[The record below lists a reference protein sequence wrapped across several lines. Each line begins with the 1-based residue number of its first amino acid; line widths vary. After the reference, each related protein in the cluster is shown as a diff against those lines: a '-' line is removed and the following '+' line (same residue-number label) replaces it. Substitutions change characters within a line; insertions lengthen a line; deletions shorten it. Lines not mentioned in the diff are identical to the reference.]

1 MEKVELKS
9 KVRTTTGNGPA
20 RELRRQGS
28 IPAVLYGPDTES
40 MLLSISAKALEQATK
55 SASIGQLLL
64 NLTIEGDE
72 AITKTAMIRELQ
84 VHPLSGS
91 PIHVD
96 FYEVDMDRK
105 IIVNIPIVTVGK
117 CKGVEVGGMLQLVRR
132 ELEVLCLPNEIPE
145 SIEVEVSDL
154 DIGDSLHV
162 DELELGNNIELPAA
176 DVNFT
181 VITVLAP
188 VAEEEE
194 EEEELEEGE
203 EGAEGEEGEEGEDG
217 EAAEEPASKG

>member
-1 MEKVELKS
+1 MEKLELKS
-9 KVRTTTGNGPA
+9 KVRTTVGNGPA

-28 IPAVLYGPDTES
+28 IPAVFYGPNTES
-40 MLLSISAKALEQATK
+40 MLLSISTKALELVTK
-55 SASIGQLLL
+55 SANIGQLLL

-72 AITKTAMIRELQ
+72 TITKTAMIRELQ
-84 VHPLSGS
+84 VHPLSGN

-96 FYEVDMDRK
+96 FIEVDMSSK
-105 IIVNIPIVTVGK
+105 INVSIPIVTVGK
-117 CKGVEVGGMLQLVRR
+117 SKGVELGGMLQLVRR

-145 SIEVEVSDL
+145 SIEVDVSDL

-162 DELELGNNIELPAA
+162 DEIELGENIENTA

-188 VAEEEE
+188 TIEEEE
-194 EEEELEEGE
+194 EEEEEEVEGE
-203 EGAEGEEGEEGEDG
+203 EGAEVEEGD
-217 EAAEEPASKG
+217 EAAEPASEG

>member
-1 MEKVELKS
+1 MEKLELTT
-9 KVRTTTGNGPA
+9 KVRTTVGNGPA

-28 IPAVLYGPDTES
+28 IPAVFYGPETES
-40 MLLSISAKALEQATK
+40 IMLSVPSKALELITK
-55 SASIGQLLL
+55 SANIGQLLL
-64 NLTIEGDE
+64 KLTIEGDE
-72 AITKTAMIRELQ
+72 STTKTAMVRELQ
-84 VHPLSGS
+84 VHPLSGN

-105 IIVNIPIVTVGK
+105 IVVSIPIVTVGK

-145 SIEVEVSDL
+145 SIVVEVSDL

-162 DELELGNNIELPAA
+162 DEIELGENIELPSA

-203 EGAEGEEGEEGEDG
+203 EGAEGAEGEDG
-217 EAAEEPASKG
+217 DEAAEPAPEG

>member
-1 MEKVELKS
+1 LEKLELKT

-28 IPAVLYGPDTES
+28 IPAVLYGPDTET
-40 MLLSISAKALEQATK
+40 MMLSISTKAFEQVTK
-55 SASIGQLLL
+55 SANIGQLLL
-64 NLTIEGDE
+64 KLVIEGDE
-72 AITKTAMIRELQ
+72 AATRTAMIREFQ
-84 VHPLSGS
+84 VHPVSGN

-96 FYEVDMDRK
+96 FYEVDMKRK
-105 IIVNIPIVTVGK
+105 INVSIPIVLVGK
-117 CKGVEVGGMLQLVRR
+117 SKGVELGGMLQLVRR

-145 SIEVEVSDL
+145 SIEVDISDL

-162 DELELGNNIELPAA
+162 DELELGDNIELPSA

-203 EGAEGEEGEEGEDG
+203 EGAEGAEAEEGD
-217 EAAEEPASKG
+217 EAAEPASEG

>member
-1 MEKVELKS
+1 MEKLELKS
-9 KVRTTTGNGPA
+9 KVRTTVGNGPA

-28 IPAVLYGPDTES
+28 IPAVFYGPNTES
-40 MLLSISAKALEQATK
+40 ILLSISTKALELVTK
-55 SASIGQLLL
+55 SANIGQLLL

-72 AITKTAMIRELQ
+72 TVTKTAMIRELQ
-84 VHPLSGS
+84 VHPLSGN

-96 FYEVDMDRK
+96 FIEVDMASK
-105 IIVNIPIVTVGK
+105 INVSIPIVTVGK
-117 CKGVEVGGMLQLVRR
+117 SKGVEVGGMLQLVRR

-145 SIEVEVSDL
+145 FIEVDVSNL

-162 DELELGNNIELPAA
+162 DEIELGENIENPA

-188 VAEEEE
+188 ALEEEE
-194 EEEELEEGE
+194 E
-203 EGAEGEEGEEGEDG
+203 
-217 EAAEEPASKG
+217 

>member
-1 MEKVELKS
+1 MEKINLKT
-9 KVRTTTGNGPA
+9 KVRTTVGNGPA

-28 IPAVLYGPDTES
+28 IPAVLYGSNTES
-40 MLLSISAKALEQATK
+40 MLLSVSTKALELATK
-55 SASIGQLLL
+55 SANIGQLLL

-72 AITKTAMIRELQ
+72 SVAKTAMIKELQ
-84 VHPLSGS
+84 VHPLSGN

-96 FYEVDMDRK
+96 FYEVDMKRK
-105 IIVNIPIVTVGK
+105 INVNIPIVTTGMS
-117 CKGVEVGGMLQLVRR
+117 KGVEQGGMLQLVRR

-145 SIEVEVSDL
+145 FIEVDVSDL

-162 DELELGNNIELPAA
+162 EEIELGENIEMPA

-188 VAEEEE
+188 ALEEEE
-194 EEEELEEGE
+194 EETEEI
-203 EGAEGEEGEEGEDG
+203 EGEEGEAAEDKD
-217 EAAEEPASKG
+217 EAAEPASEG

>member
-1 MEKVELKS
+1 MEKLELKT
-9 KVRTTTGNGPA
+9 KTRTTVGNGPA

-40 MLLSISAKALEQATK
+40 LLLSVPTKALELVTK
-55 SASIGQLLL
+55 SANIGQLLL
-64 NLTIEGDE
+64 NLTIEGAE
-72 AITKTAMIRELQ
+72 TATKTAMIRELQ
-84 VHPLSGS
+84 VHPVSGN

-105 IIVNIPIVTVGK
+105 IIVSIPIVTVGK
-117 CKGVEVGGMLQLVRR
+117 SKGVELGGMLQLVRR

-145 SIEVEVSDL
+145 SIKVEVSDL

-162 DELELGNNIELPAA
+162 DELELGDNIELPSA

-203 EGAEGEEGEEGEDG
+203 EGAEGAEGEDG
-217 EAAEEPASKG
+217 EAAEEPAPES

>member
-1 MEKVELKS
+1 MEKLELKT

-28 IPAVLYGPDTES
+28 IPAVLYGQDTES
-40 MLLSISAKALEQATK
+40 RLLSVSVKALEQVTK
-55 SASIGQLLL
+55 HANIGQLLL
-64 NLTIEGDE
+64 NLTIEGE
-72 AITKTAMIRELQ
+72 KATNKTAMIRELQ
-84 VHPLSGS
+84 VHPLSGN

-96 FYEVDMDRK
+96 FYEVDMKRK
-105 IIVNIPIVTVGK
+105 ITVSIPVVTVGQS
-117 CKGVEVGGMLQLVRR
+117 KGVEVGGMLQLVRR

-162 DELELGNNIELPAA
+162 DELELGDNIELPSA

-203 EGAEGEEGEEGEDG
+203 EGAEGVEAEEGD
-217 EAAEEPASKG
+217 EAAEPASEG

>member
-1 MEKVELKS
+1 MEKLELKS
-9 KVRTTTGNGPA
+9 KVRTTVGNGPA

-28 IPAVLYGPDTES
+28 IPAVFYGPDSES
-40 MLLSISAKALEQATK
+40 ILLSISTKALELVTK
-55 SASIGQLLL
+55 SANIGQLLL

-72 AITKTAMIRELQ
+72 SITKTAMIRELQ
-84 VHPLSGS
+84 VHPLSGNL
-91 PIHVD
+91 IHVD
-96 FYEVDMDRK
+96 FYEVDMARK
-105 IIVNIPIVTVGK
+105 ITVSIPIITTGK
-117 CKGVEVGGMLQLVRR
+117 SVGVEQGGVLQLVRR

-145 SIEVEVSDL
+145 SIEVDVSNL

-162 DELELGNNIELPAA
+162 DEIELGEDIELPAA

-188 VAEEEE
+188 ALEEEEEE

-203 EGAEGEEGEEGEDG
+203 EGAETEDG
-217 EAAEEPASKG
+217 EAADEPASEG

>member
-1 MEKVELKS
+1 
-9 KVRTTTGNGPA
+9 
-20 RELRRQGS
+20 
-28 IPAVLYGPDTES
+28 
-40 MLLSISAKALEQATK
+40 MLLSVPINALEAVTK
-55 SASIGQLLL
+55 SANIGQLLL
-64 NLTIEGDE
+64 DLIIEGDD
-72 AITKTAMIRELQ
+72 ATKTAMIRELQ
-84 VHPLSGS
+84 VHPLSGN
-91 PIHVD
+91 PLHVD
-96 FYEVDMDRK
+96 FYEVDMKQK
-105 IIVNIPIVTVGK
+105 ITVSIPIVTVGK
-117 CKGVEVGGMLQLVRR
+117 SKGVELGGMLQLVRR

-162 DELELGNNIELPAA
+162 DELELGDNIELPSA

-203 EGAEGEEGEEGEDG
+203 EGAEGAEAEEGD
-217 EAAEEPASKG
+217 EAAEPASEG

>member
-1 MEKVELKS
+1 LEKINLKT
-9 KVRTTTGNGPA
+9 KVRTTVGNGPA

-28 IPAVLYGPDTES
+28 IPAVLYGSNTES
-40 MLLSISAKALEQATK
+40 MLLSVSTKALELATK
-55 SASIGQLLL
+55 SANIGQLLL

-72 AITKTAMIRELQ
+72 SVAKTAMIKELQ
-84 VHPLSGS
+84 VHPLSGN

-96 FYEVDMDRK
+96 FYEVDMKRK
-105 IIVNIPIVTVGK
+105 INVNIPIVTTGMS
-117 CKGVEVGGMLQLVRR
+117 KGVEQGGMLQLVRR

-145 SIEVEVSDL
+145 FIEVDVSDL

-162 DELELGNNIELPAA
+162 EEIELGENIEMPA

-188 VAEEEE
+188 ALEEEE
-194 EEEELEEGE
+194 EETEEI
-203 EGAEGEEGEEGEDG
+203 EGEEGEAAEDKD
-217 EAAEEPASKG
+217 EAAEPASEG

>member
-1 MEKVELKS
+1 MEKLELKS
-9 KVRTTTGNGPA
+9 KVRTTVGNGPA

-28 IPAVLYGPDTES
+28 IPAVFYGPNTES
-40 MLLSISAKALEQATK
+40 ILLSISTKALELVTK
-55 SASIGQLLL
+55 SANIGQLLL

-72 AITKTAMIRELQ
+72 TVTKTAMIRELQ
-84 VHPLSGS
+84 VHPLSGN

-96 FYEVDMDRK
+96 FIEVDMASK
-105 IIVNIPIVTVGK
+105 INVSIPIVTVGK
-117 CKGVEVGGMLQLVRR
+117 SKGVEVGGMLQLVRR

-145 SIEVEVSDL
+145 FIEVDVSNL

-162 DELELGNNIELPAA
+162 DEIELGENIENPA

-188 VAEEEE
+188 ALEEEE
-194 EEEELEEGE
+194 EEEEGEELEGE
-203 EGAEGEEGEEGEDG
+203 EGAEAEEGD
-217 EAAEEPASKG
+217 EAAEPASEG

>member
-1 MEKVELKS
+1 MEKLELKS
-9 KVRTTTGNGPA
+9 KVRTTVGNGPA

-40 MLLSISAKALEQATK
+40 ILLSISTKALEQVTK
-55 SASIGQLLL
+55 SANIGQLLL

-72 AITKTAMIRELQ
+72 TVTKTAMIRELQ
-84 VHPLSGS
+84 IHPLSGNL
-91 PIHVD
+91 IHVD

-105 IIVNIPIVTVGK
+105 IIVSIPIVTVGK
-117 CKGVEVGGMLQLVRR
+117 SKGVEQGGMLQLVRR

-145 SIEVEVSDL
+145 SIEVDVSDL
-154 DIGDSLHV
+154 DIGDSVHV
-162 DELELGNNIELPAA
+162 DEIELGDDIELPVA

-188 VAEEEE
+188 ALEEEE

-203 EGAEGEEGEEGEDG
+203 EGAEAEDG
-217 EAAEEPASKG
+217 EAAEEPASEG